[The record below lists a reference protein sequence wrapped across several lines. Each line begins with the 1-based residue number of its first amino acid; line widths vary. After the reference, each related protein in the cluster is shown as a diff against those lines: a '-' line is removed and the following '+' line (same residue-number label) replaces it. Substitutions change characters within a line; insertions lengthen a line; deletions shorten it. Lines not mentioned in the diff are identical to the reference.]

1 MIPKLDKG
9 CTRKLINQCYLW
21 ILEQQTITTI
31 KTKYNFDK
39 QGTQPF
45 MQNTTD
51 QKDQCSLCNNNHNNG
66 INLKYLYIED
76 NGEL

>member
-1 MIPKLDKG
+1 MPEHLFIGENFSNVLHEITMIPKLDKG

-45 MQNTTD
+45 M
-51 QKDQCSLCNNNHNNG
+51 
-66 INLKYLYIED
+66 
-76 NGEL
+76 